1 MKVISSFFVGAI
13 TLLCLQSACSEKPK
27 HQVLDL
33 TDYDSIAVTIDY
45 PILSSYSRLQ
55 PYIRNGEMYVVGYN
69 HFEHYYDFI
78 NLSGGKHF
86 SVELQ
91 REGADGV
98 LTPSDFVVLQDEIVC
113 KNQEGVIVV
122 GMDGKVKHRLP
133 MQELVHPE
141 NVYSATPRT
150 ATLGNYNYWDADGNR
165 VFIPLYP
172 LVSGVPAGKIYDAEK
187 HTLEPLPFSY
197 PDSIQQAIQSLGSL
211 SAPSVNGDADRIV
224 YNYPISSKVYLY
236 DWKTKDT
243 KVIDMRSLTVSNELD
258 ISEFNIPDQK
268 GRFTKEM
275 LSSRFNWVHY
285 HAESGRYYR
294 VHLASIESMKK
305 MFDRK
310 SYLMVYDEKKNET
323 KEYLLPEDFSN
334 VYVVQGDVMYVA
346 YKKNTDDVFR
356 LAKIELENL

>member
-1 MKVISSFFVGAI
+1 MKRSLLYPVLALV
-13 TLLCLQSACSEKPK
+13 LLCLQSACSENPK
-27 HQVLDL
+27 HLVLDL

-55 PYIRNGEMYVVGYN
+55 PYIRNGDMYVVGYN

-78 NLSGGKHF
+78 NLSGGEHF
-86 SVELQ
+86 SVEMQ

-122 GMDGKVKHRLP
+122 GMDGKVKNRLS

-141 NVYSATPRT
+141 NVYSATTRT
-150 ATLGNYNYWDADGNR
+150 ATLGNYNYWDADGSR
-165 VFIPLYP
+165 VFIPFYP
-172 LVSGVPAGKIYDAEK
+172 LVSGIPAGKIYDAEK
-187 HTLEPLPFSY
+187 HALEPLPFSY
-197 PDSIQQAIQSLGSL
+197 PDSIQRAIRSLGGL
-211 SAPSVNGDADRIV
+211 STPFVNGDADRIV
-224 YNYPISSKVYLY
+224 YNYPVSSEVYLY
-236 DWKTKDT
+236 DWKTKET
-243 KVIDMRSLTVSNELD
+243 KVIDMRSLTVSNELA

-268 GRFTKEM
+268 GRFTKE
-275 LSSRFNWVHY
+275 LKSSRFNWVHY

-294 VHLASIESMKK
+294 VHLASIESLKT

-323 KEYLLPEDFSN
+323 KEYLLPADFSN
-334 VYVVQGDVMYVA
+334 AYVVQDDVMYVA

-356 LAKIELENL
+356 LAKIELEKL